1 MRALLSVANRDG
13 VSTLARD
20 LAGLGVELYA
30 TDGTREHLASDGLEV
45 ASVSELTA
53 VPALVGGQVKTFH
66 PAVYAGILAR
76 RDVPAQ
82 LDELAEHGISPIDI
96 VVVNV
101 KPFSPQVGAGVVA
114 LHEAIE
120 MIDVGGA
127 ALLGAA
133 ARNYA
138 GVAAVADPAH
148 YGRLVRELK
157 EL

>member
-82 LDELAEHGISPIDI
+82 LDELAEHGISPSTSSSSTSSHSR
-96 VVVNV
+96 
-101 KPFSPQVGAGVVA
+101 PRS
-114 LHEAIE
+114 
-120 MIDVGGA
+120 
-127 ALLGAA
+127 
-133 ARNYA
+133 ARA
-138 GVAAVADPAH
+138 SS
-148 YGRLVRELK
+148 RCTRRSR
-157 EL
+157 